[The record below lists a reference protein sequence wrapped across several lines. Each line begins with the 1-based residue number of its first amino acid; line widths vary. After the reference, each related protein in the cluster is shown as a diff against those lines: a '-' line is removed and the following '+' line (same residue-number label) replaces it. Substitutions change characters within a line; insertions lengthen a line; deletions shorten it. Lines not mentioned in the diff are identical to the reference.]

1 MICFLPL
8 KSCLPFVQVLWPTKD
23 QSDRF
28 RCRSKISSGV
38 GGPPVRCNNPI
49 ISACQNQNHQEG
61 LCQKCYNKT
70 QVLAIFASSSH
81 ISLLKL
87 QLSSMAYLVNCH
99 KSVSF
104 LFANFAI
111 WELVGSRLL
120 SSNAKVAVK
129 LHFSINSILQ
139 ISSCIDGN
147 KTQQK
152 FSDEST
158 F

>member
-1 MICFLPL
+1 MLGFLQL

-87 QLSSMAYLVNCH
+87 QWLTSLIVINL
-99 KSVSF
+99 F
-104 LFANFAI
+104 LFFLLILQFAK

-120 SSNAKVAVK
+120 SSEAKVA
-129 LHFSINSILQ
+129 SILPCLKLRRWEQ
-139 ISSCIDGN
+139 DPA
-147 KTQQK
+147 KV
-152 FSDEST
+152 FR
-158 F
+158 